1 MNYKL
6 FDVVETTVSIP
17 AVGILPETIG
27 AIVDVYPDGSF
38 EVEFT
43 NEAGETVALV
53 PLTADQI
60 RLADVQRKAA

>member
-1 MNYKL
+1 MKYKL
-6 FDVVETTVSIP
+6 FDVVETTVSLP
-17 AVGILPETIG
+17 SAGILPGALG
-27 AIVDVYPDGSF
+27 AIVDAYPDGSF

-43 NEAGETVALV
+43 NDAGETVALV